1 MFGDGSQP
9 PPQALKLTDEEYE
22 ILEERQSQRRSFLT
36 GRRRKDET
44 RAPVTVG
51 DVRTSL
57 LLNKYQ
63 YDVVREIALSEE
75 MTIKDLVTA
84 MFKLGVDC
92 YEEKHGRVELRCQ
105 RGEKK
110 DLF

>member
-1 MFGDGSQP
+1 MFGEGSQP
-9 PPQALKLTDEEYE
+9 PPKPVRITDEEYE
-22 ILEERQSQRRSFLT
+22 ILEERQSQRRAFLT

-44 RAPVTVG
+44 REPATKD

-63 YDVVREIALSEE
+63 YDIVREIALREG

-84 MFKLGVDC
+84 MFQLGIDR
-92 YEEKHGRVELRCQ
+92 YEEKHGKVVLRQ
-105 RGEKK
+105 SASEKK